1 MAPLCKGSCQTEGRL
16 TEGLTLYRIP
26 EHNIQIAINPSG
38 ARKPLAPPPFT
49 QGRLL
54 SASHCPYCAAGY
66 RICFSTDMRAANTP
80 RPAGFAV
87 AKQRNRA
94 AARSLT
100 VEGNPANVMSDS
112 LTDYL
117 WGPRKIPDFVGRYVS
132 PRGFCRAPAV
142 RRPPKGGF
150 ADRRLSN
157 LWGPRKIA
165 GFVGNNNQKNQSN
178 LV

>member
-66 RICFSTDMRAANTP
+66 RICFSTDMRAAKTP
-80 RPAGFAV
+80 RPAGFAA

-100 VEGNPANVMSDS
+100 VEGNPAK
-112 LTDYL
+112 
-117 WGPRKIPDFVGRYVS
+117 RFPDRSFRGS
-132 PRGFCRAPAV
+132 PRGFCRAPAA

-157 LWGPRKIA
+157 LWGPRKISD
-165 GFVGNNNQKNQSN
+165 FVGNNNQKNQSN